1 MGKARIKTAAQWLVG
16 LLTREAL
23 REVLHWVFNLLKQVV
38 LILWPL
44 ENLPLGGG
52 DRKFNDNGV
61 IRSRSVGRLWLQR
74 SPTGP

>member
-52 DRKFNDNGV
+52 GSE
-61 IRSRSVGRLWLQR
+61 I
-74 SPTGP
+74 